1 MILQF
6 INAQHGDKKETVA
19 TLNPRN
25 IEPIITI
32 DHTTISEKSGGG
44 DHLNVVRIDIKGDD
58 GQTVGK
64 FWVDA
69 FLNKQGRPTLHIATN
84 VGDETHTKKLTGS
97 WRDGH
102 AHSLKLS

>member
-6 INAQHGDKKETVA
+6 VPAETREETTVA
-19 TLNPRN
+19 IDRN
-25 IEPIITI
+25 KIEPILTI

-44 DHLNVVRIDIKGDD
+44 DHLDVIRIDIKGED

-69 FLNKQGRPTLHIATN
+69 FLNKQGRPVLHIATN
-84 VGDETHTKKLTGS
+84 VGDKTNTKRLVGS
-97 WRDGH
+97 WREG
-102 AHSLKLS
+102 HSLKLS